1 MKTFSEFT
9 NISLLH
15 EILKNNTDKKVDYDT
30 VQYDGNK
37 IKFKT
42 RSQFDGGIEHEYIVI
57 SLVLNI
63 LYLFIP
69 TLSICLCPTLIGLI
83 IWSIV
88 AIFGVYLT
96 NTLLLEHK
104 PPFAILC
111 TFLSLVSIFWIFT
124 VRIEFML
131 ENGQPCNLPLK
142 LKEFFETIPLWIYKF

>member
-9 NISLLH
+9 NISLLR
-15 EILKNNTDKKVDYDT
+15 EILKNSTDKTVDYDT

-37 IKFKT
+37 LRFKT
-42 RSQFDGGIEHEYIVI
+42 RSQFDGGIQHEYIVI

-88 AIFGVYLT
+88 AIVGVYLT

-111 TFLSLVSIFWIFT
+111 TFLSLVSIFWVFT

-142 LKEFFETIPLWIYKF
+142 LKEFFETLPLWIYKF